1 MIFRL
6 AALLLLVSAVSLSG
20 FYRAR
25 AAREGTI
32 KRSAEGRLALLARM
46 IVALPLLLMIL
57 TYVLKPD
64 WLEWARVP
72 LPLEARIGGLLLGI
86 AALLGAAW
94 TLTSI
99 GSNISPTVLTREG
112 QRLVTTGPYRWV
124 RHPLYASGLL
134 LLISISLMAE
144 SVLILSWVAMGT
156 ALLLGIVI
164 PREERELI
172 TRFGAE
178 YQQYRSRTGAITP
191 KLP

>member
-1 MIFRL
+1 VIFRL

-57 TYVLKPD
+57 TYVVKPD
-64 WLEWARVP
+64 WLDWARAS
-72 LPLEARIGGLLLGI
+72 LPLEARIGGLVLGI
-86 AALLGAAW
+86 IALLGAAW
-94 TLTSI
+94 TLSSI

-134 LLISISLMAE
+134 LLISIGLIAE

-164 PREERELI
+164 PREEQELI
-172 TRFGAE
+172 RRFGAE
-178 YQQYRSRTGAITP
+178 YQQYRSRTGAVTP